1 MKKILVMSAFMAFS
15 AAFVA
20 CSSNDDLVQQKP
32 DVPEETTVGYP
43 MHVTVADTRGTD
55 LTKATLPGFT
65 MYSAMQKDNSTAWQT
80 GVAFTNNNGNCS
92 KVTQVDTDFPDE
104 TTNYT
109 FYAVSDPGNYALD
122 GESHPIKPTF
132 GGENV
137 SFGYVVPTDYT
148 TYEDGEE
155 IKAANITGGQKDLLV
170 ATATSNGASGEVS
183 LTFDHALSLVKKVY
197 IRANVTRMAN
207 VLGMDA
213 DDLTAGYEYRVG
225 ESMSICNVKTVGTY
239 TFGSG
244 WSNQSTTD
252 EFNIPIT
259 ASAFHPFNDTW
270 YEIPLTAGDDGLYL
284 LPQQLDGTLIDNKDG
299 TYTMTGAYIKV
310 GLQAFTKGDS
320 YDTDHE
326 GTYFLHGWSPNSS
339 SAPGTTDSDDDS
351 LGDPDDDTHFG
362 NGFRPFCVPLT
373 FEILPNKAYAI
384 RIDLMR
390 GCYVSANDDVTLLP
404 LIEGME
410 VVINQLF
417 ELFSKIIL
425 L

>member
-20 CSSNDDLVQQKP
+20 CSNENDLVQQKP
-32 DVPEETTVGYP
+32 EVPEETTVGYP

-183 LTFDHALSLVKKVY
+183 LTFDHALALVSKVY
-197 IRANVTRMAN
+197 IRANSTRIQTTS
-207 VLGMDA
+207 
-213 DDLTAGYEYRVG
+213 DDELSAEGLNETYEFKVG
-225 ESMSICNVKTVGTY
+225 DNMSICNVNTTGTY
-239 TFGSG
+239 TFGTG
-244 WSNQSTTD
+244 WSAQNTLG
-252 EFNIPIT
+252 EFVIPIT
-259 ASAFHPFNDTW
+259 ESAFYPFSDSWHEITLSANDN
-270 YEIPLTAGDDGLYL
+270 GLYL
-284 LPQQLDGTLIDNKDG
+284 LPQTLNGTLTDNNNG
-299 TYTMTGAYIKV
+299 TYTLSGAYIKV
-310 GLQAFTKGDS
+310 GLQVFAKGS
-320 YDTDHE
+320 TYDGDEDRTGEYYMHQWWPS
-326 GTYFLHGWSPNSS
+326 GV
-339 SAPGTTDSDDDS
+339 SAGINTDSDEHS
-351 LGDPDDDTHFG
+351 GEA
-362 NGFRPFCVPLT
+362 GFRPFCVPLQFT
-373 FEILPNKAYAI
+373 MLPNKTYALWV
-384 RIDLMR
+384 DLTR
-390 GCYVSANDDVTLLP
+390 GCIFGGDEKYWP
-404 LIEGME
+404 LFDSM
-410 VVINQLF
+410 VLNLN
-417 ELFSKIIL
+417 
-425 L
+425 